1 MVVVVFLQ
9 HGVFLEWLERMSET
23 HQTVCALLRQA
34 ARNPGEMGVSRISGG
49 PR

>member
-1 MVVVVFLQ
+1 VVFLQ

-23 HQTVCALLRQA
+23 HKIVYTLLRQA
-34 ARNPGEMGVSRISGG
+34 ARNPDEMGISRIFGG